1 MSTRTLFVGAKR
13 FPVEEIYLED
23 LCSHFGDKLDSS
35 VKLKILEGIKC
46 FNLKNL
52 KAQRKDQRLALSFI
66 IQFFPHASFVAPHVA
81 LLALFS
87 SPHYKT
93 LLF

>member
-23 LCSHFGDKLDSS
+23 LCSHFGDKLDSCL
-35 VKLKILEGIKC
+35 KLKILDGIKC

-52 KAQRKDQRLALSFI
+52 KAQGQDQRLALT
-66 IQFFPHASFVAPHVA
+66 
-81 LLALFS
+81 FS
-87 SPHYKT
+87 
-93 LLF
+93 LN